1 MEYQE
6 LLHQRQSCRAY
17 DPDRPV
23 EQEKILRCLEAVRLS
38 PSACNSQ
45 PYHLTACT
53 GKLARQVAPLVQG
66 EAHNDF
72 ASQVP
77 CFVVISEAPYNPSAA
92 MHARVTGRDYR
103 SMDIGIAAAHLTLA
117 AADQGLGSCL
127 LGWFD
132 EEKLRALLGLEGEV
146 RLVMALG
153 YACPGD
159 PLREKVR
166 PPLSQLADL
175 IEES

>member
-1 MEYQE
+1 MEFQE
-6 LLHQRQSCRAY
+6 LLHRRQSCRAY

-23 EQEKILRCLEAVRLS
+23 EREKILRCLEAARLS

-53 GKLARQVAPLVQG
+53 GELARQAAPLVQG
-66 EAHNDF
+66 EGHNGF
-72 ASQVP
+72 AAQVP

-92 MHARVTGRDYR
+92 MHARLTGRDYR
-103 SMDIGIAAAHLTLA
+103 SLDIGIAAAHLTLA

-132 EEKLRALLGLEGEV
+132 EEKLRTLLGLEGEV

-153 YACPGD
+153 YARPGD

-175 IEES
+175 AEKS

>member
-1 MEYQE
+1 MEFQE
-6 LLHQRQSCRAY
+6 LLHRRQSCRTY

-23 EQEKILRCLEAVRLS
+23 EREKILRCLEAARLS

-53 GKLARQVAPLVQG
+53 GELARQAAPLVQG
-66 EAHNDF
+66 GGHNGF
-72 ASQVP
+72 ASQGP

-92 MHARVTGRDYR
+92 MHARLTGRDYR

-132 EEKLRALLGLEGEV
+132 EEKLRTLLGLEGEV

-153 YACPGD
+153 YARPGD
-159 PLREKVR
+159 PLREKGR

-175 IEES
+175 TEES